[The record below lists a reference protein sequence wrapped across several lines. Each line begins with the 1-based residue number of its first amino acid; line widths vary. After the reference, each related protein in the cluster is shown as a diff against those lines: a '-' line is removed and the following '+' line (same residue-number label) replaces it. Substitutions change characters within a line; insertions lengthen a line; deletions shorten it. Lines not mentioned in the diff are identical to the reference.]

1 MTLVKSSSGIRGIL
15 GGKVG
20 KCFSPIDIIQFA
32 AGYVSWIK
40 KKHKNKKKF
49 VLILGR
55 DGRVTSILFQEFL
68 IITFQSLGVDVIN
81 IGLSTTPTVGIA
93 VINEKADGGVMLTAS
108 HNPKNWNGLKMF
120 NSYGEFL
127 SEKDFEKLL
136 YIAEKK
142 YFNFSSYKKLGHLF
156 YKKNYIQKH
165 IEKILSLSIIDKKII
180 QKAQLKIVIDGINST
195 GGIAV
200 PILLKSL
207 GVHVVKMYCD
217 PHGDFVHNPEPIEKN
232 LREICKKVPDLKANL
247 GISVDPDVDRVVFI
261 CENGDFFGE
270 EYTLVSIADYILEN
284 QLGPIVSTLSSSHA
298 LKDLSIKKGVPYYS
312 TPVGEIHVVKKMKE
326 VHAVVGGE
334 GNGGIIY
341 PKFRYGRDALI
352 GIALFLTQISKLN
365 NIPLSKLKKR
375 YSNYFMSKKKIRF
388 FVHSH
393 ERHKRMKI
401 LLKTIKKKYE
411 GKKMDF
417 SDGIK
422 IYFKSNEWIHIRK
435 SNTEN
440 IIRIHAESPSRKRA
454 DYLSK
459 KIRYEIKKL

>member
-1 MTLVKSSSGIRGIL
+1 MTLIKSSSGIRGTL
-15 GGKVG
+15 GGGVG
-20 KCFSPIDIIQFA
+20 KGFSPIDIIQFS
-32 AGYVSWIK
+32 AGYVYWMK
-40 KKHKNKKKF
+40 KKYKNKKKF
-49 VLILGR
+49 VIILGR
-55 DGRVTSILFQEFL
+55 DGRVSSVLFQKFL

-93 VINEKADGGVMLTAS
+93 VMNEKADGGVMLTAS

-127 SEKDFEKLL
+127 SEEDFEKLF

-142 YFNFSSYKKLGHLF
+142 YFNFSSYKKLGNLF
-156 YKKNYIQKH
+156 KIDNYIQKH
-165 IEKILSLSIIDKKII
+165 IEKILSLPIIDKNII
-180 QKAQLKIVIDGINST
+180 QKAKFKIVVDGINST

-200 PILLKSL
+200 PILLKYL
-207 GVHVVKMYCD
+207 GVHVIKMYCD

-232 LREICKKVPDLKANL
+232 LREICKKVPNIKADL

-270 EYTLVSIADYILEN
+270 EYTLVSISDYILEN
-284 QLGPIVSTLSSSHA
+284 KFGPIVSTLSSSHA

-341 PKFRYGRDALI
+341 PDLRYGRDALI
-352 GIALFLTQISKLN
+352 GIALFLTKIAKLA

-388 FVHSH
+388 SSH
-393 ERHKRMKI
+393 ERIKI
-401 LLKTIKKKYE
+401 LLRTIKKKYK

-422 IYFKSNEWIHIRK
+422 IYLKSNEWIHIRK

-440 IIRIHAESPSRKRA
+440 IIRIHTESTSRKKA
-454 DYLSK
+454 DFLSK
-459 KIRYEIKKL
+459 KIIYEIKKL

>member
-1 MTLVKSSSGIRGIL
+1 MKR
-15 GGKVG
+15 K
-20 KCFSPIDIIQFA
+20 
-32 AGYVSWIK
+32 Y
-40 KKHKNKKKF
+40 KNKKKF
-49 VLILGR
+49 FIILGR
-55 DGRVTSILFQEFL
+55 DGRISSLLFQEFL
-68 IITFQSLGVDVIN
+68 IITFQTLGVNVVN

-93 VINEKADGGVMLTAS
+93 VMNEKADGGVMLTAS

-127 SEKDFEKLL
+127 SEEDFKKLF
-136 YIAEKK
+136 YIVEKK
-142 YFNFSSYKKLGHLF
+142 YFNFSSYKKLGSLF
-156 YKKNYIQKH
+156 YKKNYIHKH
-165 IEKILSLSIIDKKII
+165 IEKILSLPIIDKNII
-180 QKAQLKIVIDGINST
+180 KNSKLKIVVDGINST

-200 PILLKSL
+200 PILLKYL
-207 GVHVVKMYCD
+207 GVNVIKMYCN

-232 LREICKKVPDLKANL
+232 LKEICKKVPDIKANL

-261 CENGDFFGE
+261 CENGEFFGE

-326 VHAVVGGE
+326 VHAVIGGE

-341 PKFRYGRDALI
+341 PNFRYGRDALI
-352 GIALFLTQISKLN
+352 GIALFLTQIAKLN

-388 FVHSH
+388 SSH
-393 ERHKRMKI
+393 EQIKI
-401 LLKTIKKKYE
+401 LLKTIKKKYQ

-417 SDGIK
+417 NDGIK
-422 IYFKSNEWIHIRK
+422 IYLKHNEWIHIRK

-440 IIRIHAESPSRKRA
+440 IIRIHTESSSKKRA
-454 DYLSK
+454 NFLSK
-459 KIRYEIKKL
+459 NIICEIKNISF

>member
-1 MTLVKSSSGIRGIL
+1 M

-20 KCFSPIDIIQFA
+20 YGLSPIDIIQFA
-32 AGYVSWIK
+32 AGYVSWMK
-40 KKHKNKKKF
+40 RKYKNKKKF

-55 DGRVTSILFQEFL
+55 DGRISSVLFQQFL
-68 IITFQSLGVDVIN
+68 IITFQSLGVDVVN

-93 VINEKADGGVMLTAS
+93 VICEKADGGVMLTAS

-120 NSYGEFL
+120 NSHGEFL
-127 SEKDFEKLL
+127 YEEDFKKLFS
-136 YIAEKK
+136 IVEKK
-142 YFNFSSYKKLGHLF
+142 YFNFSSYKKLGNLF
-156 YKKNYIQKH
+156 YKKNYIHQH
-165 IEKILSLSIIDKKII
+165 IEKILSLPIIDKNII
-180 QKAQLKIVIDGINST
+180 QKAKLRIVIDGINST

-200 PILLKSL
+200 PILLKYL
-207 GVHVVKMYCD
+207 GVHVIKMYCD
-217 PHGDFVHNPEPIEKN
+217 PHGNFVHNPEPIEKN
-232 LREICKKVPDLKANL
+232 LREICKKVPDIKADL

-284 QLGPIVSTLSSSHA
+284 KLGPIVSTLSSSHA
-298 LKDLSIKKGVPYYS
+298 LKDLSIEKGVPYYS

-334 GNGGIIY
+334 GNGGVIY
-341 PKFRYGRDALI
+341 PDLRYGRDALI
-352 GIALFLTQISKLN
+352 GIALFLMRIAKLA
-365 NIPLSKLKKR
+365 NIPLSELKKK

-388 FVHSH
+388 SSH
-393 ERHKRMKI
+393 DKI
-401 LLKTIKKKYE
+401 RTLLKKIKKKYK

-422 IYFKSNEWIHIRK
+422 IYIKYNEWIHIRK

-440 IIRIHAESPSRKRA
+440 IIRIYTESSSKKRA
-454 DYLSK
+454 DFLSK
-459 KIRYEIKKL
+459 KIIYDIKEL

>member
-1 MTLVKSSSGIRGIL
+1 MTLIKSSSGIRGTL

-20 KCFSPIDIIQFA
+20 NGFSPIDIIQFA
-32 AGYVSWIK
+32 GGYVSWMK
-40 KKHKNKKKF
+40 KRYKSKKKF

-55 DGRVTSILFQEFL
+55 DGRVSSVLFQQFL

-93 VINEKADGGVMLTAS
+93 VMNENADGGVMLTAS

-127 SEKDFEKLL
+127 SEEDFEKLF

-142 YFNFSSYKKLGHLF
+142 YFSFSSYKKLGNLF
-156 YKKNYIQKH
+156 KIDNYIQKH
-165 IEKILSLSIIDKKII
+165 IEKILSLPIIDKNII
-180 QKAQLKIVIDGINST
+180 QKSKLKIVVDGINST

-200 PILLKSL
+200 PILLKYL
-207 GVHVVKMYCD
+207 GVHVIKMYCD
-217 PHGDFVHNPEPIEKN
+217 PHGNFVHNPEPIEKN
-232 LREICKKVPDLKANL
+232 LREICKKVPDIKADL

-270 EYTLVSIADYILEN
+270 EYTLVAISDYILEN
-284 QLGPIVSTLSSSHA
+284 KFGPIVSTLSSSHA

-326 VHAVVGGE
+326 VHAVIGGE

-341 PKFRYGRDALI
+341 PDLRYGRDALI
-352 GIALFLTQISKLN
+352 GIALLLTQIAKLA
-365 NIPLSKLKKR
+365 NIPLSELKKR
-375 YSNYFMSKKKIRF
+375 YSNYFMSKKKIQF
-388 FVHSH
+388 SSH
-393 ERHKRMKI
+393 ERIKI
-401 LLKTIKKKYE
+401 LLKTIKKKYK

-422 IYFKSNEWIHIRK
+422 IYLKYNEWIHIRK

-440 IIRIHAESPSRKRA
+440 IIRIHTESTSRKKA
-454 DYLSK
+454 DFLSK
-459 KIRYEIKKL
+459 KIIYEMKEL

>member
-1 MTLVKSSSGIRGIL
+1 MVLVKSSSGIRGTL

-20 KCFSPIDIIQFA
+20 TGFSPIDIIQFS
-32 AGYVSWIK
+32 AGYVSWMKRKYK
-40 KKHKNKKKF
+40 KKKKF
-49 VLILGR
+49 ILILGR
-55 DGRVTSILFQEFL
+55 DGRVSSVLFQKFL
-68 IITFQSLGVDVIN
+68 IITFQSLGVDIVN

-127 SEKDFEKLL
+127 SEEDFKKLL
-136 YIAEKK
+136 YIVEKK
-142 YFNFSSYKKLGHLF
+142 HFNFSSYKKLGNLF
-156 YKKNYIQKH
+156 YKANYIQKH
-165 IEKILSLSIIDKKII
+165 IEKIISLPIIDKNVI
-180 QKAQLKIVIDGINST
+180 QKAKLKIVVDGINST

-200 PILLKSL
+200 PILLKCL
-207 GVHVVKMYCD
+207 GVHVIKIYCD

-232 LREICKKVPDLKANL
+232 LREICKKVTNLKANL
-247 GISVDPDVDRVVFI
+247 GICVDPDVDRVVFV

-284 QLGPIVSTLSSSHA
+284 KLGPIVSTLSSSHA
-298 LKDLSIKKGVPYYS
+298 LKDLSIKKRVPYYS

-326 VHAVVGGE
+326 VHAVIGGE

-341 PKFRYGRDALI
+341 PNLRYGRDALI
-352 GIALFLTQISKLN
+352 GIALFLTQIAKLS

-388 FVHSH
+388 CSH
-393 ERHKRMKI
+393 EGIKI
-401 LLKTIKKKYE
+401 LLQTIRKKYK

-422 IYFKSNEWIHIRK
+422 IYFKHNEWIHIRK

-440 IIRIHAESPSRKRA
+440 IIRIHSESTSKKRA
-454 DYLSK
+454 DFLSK
-459 KIRYEIKKL
+459 KIIYDIQKS

>member
-1 MTLVKSSSGIRGIL
+1 MTLVKSSSGIRGTL

-20 KCFSPIDIIQFA
+20 NSFSPIEIIQFS
-32 AGYVSWIK
+32 AGYVSWMK
-40 KKHKNKKKF
+40 RKYKNKKKF
-49 VLILGR
+49 FIILGR
-55 DGRVTSILFQEFL
+55 DGRVSSLLFQQFL
-68 IITFQSLGVDVIN
+68 IITFQSLGVDVVN
-81 IGLSTTPTVGIA
+81 IGLSTTPTVGVA
-93 VINEKADGGVMLTAS
+93 VMNEKADGGVMLTAS

-127 SEKDFEKLL
+127 SEEDFEKLF
-136 YIAEKK
+136 YITEKK
-142 YFNFSSYKKLGHLF
+142 YFNFSSYKKLGNLF
-156 YKKNYIQKH
+156 YKKDYIQKH
-165 IEKILSLSIIDKKII
+165 IEKILSLPIVDKNII
-180 QKAQLKIVIDGINST
+180 QKAQFRIVVDGINST

-200 PILLKSL
+200 PILLKYL
-207 GVHVVKMYCD
+207 GVHVIKMYCD

-232 LREICKKVPDLKANL
+232 LREICKKVPDIQADL

-298 LKDLSIKKGVPYYS
+298 LKDLSIKKRVPYYS

-341 PKFRYGRDALI
+341 PDLRYGRDALI
-352 GIALFLTQISKLN
+352 GIALFLTQVAKLS
-365 NIPLSKLKKR
+365 NIPLSKLKER

-388 FVHSH
+388 SSH
-393 ERHKRMKI
+393 EQIKI
-401 LLKTIKKKYE
+401 LLKTIKKEYK

-417 SDGIK
+417 RDGIK
-422 IYFKSNEWIHIRK
+422 IYLKSNEWIHIRK

-440 IIRIHAESPSRKRA
+440 IIRIHTESTSRKRA
-454 DYLSK
+454 DFLSK
-459 KIRYEIKKL
+459 KIIYEIKEL

>member
-1 MTLVKSSSGIRGIL
+1 MVLVKSSSGIRGTL

-20 KCFSPIDIIQFA
+20 NGFSPIDIIQFA
-32 AGYVSWIK
+32 AGYIFWIK
-40 KKHKNKKKF
+40 KKYKNKKKF
-49 VLILGR
+49 IIILGR
-55 DGRVTSILFQEFL
+55 DGRVSSDLFQQFL
-68 IITFQSLGVDVIN
+68 IITFQSLGVNIVN
-81 IGLSTTPTVGIA
+81 IGLSTTPTVGFA

-127 SEKDFEKLL
+127 SEKDFKKLI
-136 YIAEKK
+136 YIVEKK
-142 YFNFSSYKKLGHLF
+142 YFNFSSYKKLGKLY

-165 IEKILSLSIIDKKII
+165 IEKILSLPIIDKNII
-180 QKAQLKIVIDGINST
+180 QKAKLKIVVDGINST

-200 PILLKSL
+200 PLLLKYL
-207 GVHVVKMYCD
+207 GVHVIEMYCD
-217 PHGDFVHNPEPIEKN
+217 PHGDFVHNPEPIKKN
-232 LREICKKVPDLKANL
+232 LREICKKVPYLKANL
-247 GISVDPDVDRVVFI
+247 GISVDPDVDRVVFV

-284 QLGPIVSTLSSSHA
+284 QLGPVVSTLSSSHA
-298 LKDLSIKKGVPYYS
+298 LKDLSIKKGVSYYS
-312 TPVGEIHVVKKMKE
+312 TPVGEIHVVKKMKK
-326 VHAVVGGE
+326 VNAVIGGE

-341 PKFRYGRDALI
+341 PNLRYGRDALI
-352 GIALFLTQISKLN
+352 GIALFLTQIAKFS

-388 FVHSH
+388 YSH
-393 ERHKRMKI
+393 ERIKI
-401 LLKTIKKKYE
+401 LLKTIKKKYK

-422 IYFKSNEWIHIRK
+422 IYFKYNEWIHIRK

-440 IIRIHAESPSRKRA
+440 IIRIHSESTSRKRA
-454 DYLSK
+454 DFLSK
-459 KIRYEIKKL
+459 EIIYEIKKL

>member
-1 MTLVKSSSGIRGIL
+1 MTLVKSSSGIRGTL

-20 KCFSPIDIIQFA
+20 NGFSPIDIIQFS
-32 AGYVSWIK
+32 AGYVSWMK
-40 KKHKNKKKF
+40 RKYKNKKKF
-49 VLILGR
+49 FIILGR
-55 DGRVTSILFQEFL
+55 DGRISSLLFQEFL
-68 IITFQSLGVDVIN
+68 IITFQTLGVNVVN

-93 VINEKADGGVMLTAS
+93 VMNEKADGGVMLTAS

-127 SEKDFEKLL
+127 SEEDFKKLF
-136 YIAEKK
+136 YIVEKK
-142 YFNFSSYKKLGHLF
+142 YFNFSSYKKLGSLF
-156 YKKNYIQKH
+156 YKKNYIHKH
-165 IEKILSLSIIDKKII
+165 IEKILSLPIIDKNII
-180 QKAQLKIVIDGINST
+180 KNSKLKIVVDGINST

-200 PILLKSL
+200 PILLKYL
-207 GVHVVKMYCD
+207 GVNVIKMYCN

-232 LREICKKVPDLKANL
+232 LKEICKKVPDIKANL

-261 CENGDFFGE
+261 CENGEFFGE

-326 VHAVVGGE
+326 VHAVIGGE

-341 PKFRYGRDALI
+341 PNFRYGRDALI
-352 GIALFLTQISKLN
+352 GIALFLTQIAKLN

-388 FVHSH
+388 SSH
-393 ERHKRMKI
+393 EQIKI
-401 LLKTIKKKYE
+401 LLKTIKKKYQ

-417 SDGIK
+417 NDGIK
-422 IYFKSNEWIHIRK
+422 IYLKHNEWIHIRK

-440 IIRIHAESPSRKRA
+440 IIRIHTESSSKKRA
-454 DYLSK
+454 NFLSK
-459 KIRYEIKKL
+459 NIICEIKNISF